1 VDADGPE
8 VSLSVIEATLCSIQ
22 ESSEFSYEN
31 LLAQVKNSCFSP
43 DRIIF
48 LDSEMEP
55 EKVAQYFQVHTSK
68 PFILLF

>member
-31 LLAQVKNSCFSP
+31 MPGAGKKLMLQPRPHHFS
-43 DRIIF
+43 R
-48 LDSEMEP
+48 
-55 EKVAQYFQVHTSK
+55 Q
-68 PFILLF
+68 